1 LSRPGRGA
9 GCASPIAA
17 DRGESQS
24 AAERI
29 KAARDQVSGTFMP
42 QKVRIALDAMGGDV
56 GASVVIPGAA
66 ISLTRHPDS
75 EFLLFGDRA
84 LIEAQLAKYPAL
96 QAVSRTIHTDVAVS
110 SHDKPSQALR
120 RGRRTS
126 SMWLAIDAVKKGEA
140 DVAVSAGNTGALMA
154 MARFNLRMLRGIDR
168 PAIAA
173 VWPTM
178 RGDSVVLDLGATI
191 GGDAHHLMALA
202 VMGSAMASVLFGL
215 ERPTVGLLNIGV
227 EEIKGREEIREAAE
241 LLRAMDLPQLEYIGF
256 VEGDGI
262 GKGAADVIVA
272 EGFSG
277 NIALKA
283 AEGTAR
289 QINEFLRAALSR
301 TWRSRIGYLF
311 AKNAFKALRDK
322 LDPNKSN
329 GGVFLGL
336 NGIVVKSHG
345 GTDAEGFAYAVDVG
359 YEMVHYDLLTK
370 INQMLNRDALA
381 SAPTAQEAVS

>member
-1 LSRPGRGA
+1 
-9 GCASPIAA
+9 
-17 DRGESQS
+17 
-24 AAERI
+24 
-29 KAARDQVSGTFMP
+29 MP

-66 ISLTRHPDS
+66 IFLTRNS
-75 EFLLFGDRA
+75 KTEFLMFGDRA
-84 LIEAQLAKYPAL
+84 VIEPQLALHPSLKA
-96 QAVSRTIHTDVAVS
+96 ASRVVHTEVAVS
-110 SHDKPSQALR
+110 MHDKPSQVLR
-120 RGRRTS
+120 RTRKSS

-154 MARFNLRMLRGIDR
+154 MARFCLRTLPGVDS

-191 GGDAHHLMALA
+191 GGNAQHLVTLA
-202 VMGSAMASVLFGL
+202 VLGSAMASVLFNL

-227 EEIKGREEIREAAE
+227 EEIKGREEIREAAK
-241 LLRAMDLPQLEYIGF
+241 LLRGMNLPQLEYVGF

-289 QINEFLRAALSR
+289 QINDFLREALSR
-301 TWRSRIGYLF
+301 SWVSMIGYLL
-311 AKNAFKALRDK
+311 ANNAFKALRDK

-329 GGVFLGL
+329 GGVLLGL
-336 NGIVVKSHG
+336 NGVVVKSHG

-359 YEMVHYDLLTK
+359 YEMVHYDLINK
-370 INQMLNRDALA
+370 INQMLNRGGSALA
-381 SAPTAQEAVS
+381 QAPTDQEPVS

>member
-1 LSRPGRGA
+1 LAISKARGSRRF
-9 GCASPIAA
+9 
-17 DRGESQS
+17 
-24 AAERI
+24 
-29 KAARDQVSGTFMP
+29 KTARDQVSGTFMP

-84 LIEAQLAKYPAL
+84 LIEPQLAKHPAMKK
-96 QAVSRTIHTDVAVS
+96 VSRVVHTDVAVS

-120 RGRRTS
+120 RGRKTS

-154 MARFNLRMLRGIDR
+154 MARFNLRTLPGIDR

-173 VWPTM
+173 VWPTI

-191 GGDAHHLMALA
+191 GGDAHHLMELA
-202 VMGSAMASVLFGL
+202 VMGSAMASVLFNL

-241 LLRAMDLPQLEYIGF
+241 LLRAMNLPQLEYIGF

-289 QINEFLRAALSR
+289 QINDLLRAELSR

-311 AKNAFKALRDK
+311 AKRAFKALRDK

-329 GGVFLGL
+329 CGVLLGL
-336 NGIVVKSHG
+336 KGIVVKSHG
-345 GTDAEGFAYAVDVG
+345 GTDAEGFAYAVDGG
-359 YEMVHYDLLTK
+359 YEMVHYDLLNK
-370 INQMLNRDALA
+370 INQMLNRDGTA
-381 SAPTAQEAVS
+381 SVPTAQEAVS

>member
-1 LSRPGRGA
+1 
-9 GCASPIAA
+9 
-17 DRGESQS
+17 
-24 AAERI
+24 
-29 KAARDQVSGTFMP
+29 MP

-56 GASVVIPGAA
+56 GAPVVVTGAG
-66 ISLTRHPDS
+66 ISLTRHPDT

-84 LIEAQLAKYPAL
+84 MIEAELAKHPAL
-96 QAVSRTIHTDVAVS
+96 KAVSSVVHTDVAVS
-110 SHDKPSQALR
+110 MHDKPSQALR
-120 RGRRTS
+120 RGRKTS

-154 MARFNLRMLRGIDR
+154 MARFCLRTLPGVDS

-173 VWPTM
+173 VWPTL

-191 GGDAHHLMALA
+191 GGDARHLVTLA
-202 VMGSAMASVLFGL
+202 VLGSAMASVLL
-215 ERPTVGLLNIGV
+215 DLARPTVGLLNIGV

-241 LLRAMDLPQLEYIGF
+241 LLRAMNLPQLEYTGF

-262 GKGAADVIVA
+262 GRGAADVIVA

-289 QINEFLRAALSR
+289 QINEFLRGAISGRWLSK
-301 TWRSRIGYLF
+301 IGYLL
-311 AKNAFKALRDK
+311 ARPAFRALRDK
-322 LDPNKSN
+322 LDPSKSN
-329 GGVFLGL
+329 GGVLLGL

-345 GTDAEGFAYAVDVG
+345 GTDADGFAYAVDVG
-359 YEMVHYDLLTK
+359 YEMARYDLLNK
-370 INQMLNRDALA
+370 INQMLNREGGGLVP
-381 SAPTAQEAVS
+381 SPSTPESVS

>member
-1 LSRPGRGA
+1 
-9 GCASPIAA
+9 
-17 DRGESQS
+17 
-24 AAERI
+24 
-29 KAARDQVSGTFMP
+29 MP

-66 ISLTRHPDS
+66 ISLTRHPDT
-75 EFLLFGDRA
+75 EFLLFGDHA
-84 LIEAQLAKYPAL
+84 QIEEQLAKHPAMK
-96 QAVSRTIHTDVAVS
+96 AASRIVHTDVAVS
-110 SHDKPSQALR
+110 MKDKPSQALR

-126 SMWLAIDAVKKGEA
+126 SMWLALDAVKKGEA

-154 MARFNLRMLRGIDR
+154 MARFHLHTLPGIDR

-173 VWPTM
+173 VWPTI

-191 GGDAHHLMALA
+191 GGDAHHLVALA
-202 VMGSAMASVLFGL
+202 VMGSAMARVLLNL

-227 EEIKGREEIREAAE
+227 EEIKGHQEIREAAD
-241 LLRAMDLPQLEYIGF
+241 LLRAMNLPQLKYIGF

-262 GKGAADVIVA
+262 AKGAADVIVT

-289 QINEFLRAALSR
+289 QINEFLRAALSQ
-301 TWRSRIGYLF
+301 TLRSKLGYLLAREAF
-311 AKNAFKALRDK
+311 AQLRDK
-322 LDPNKSN
+322 LDPKKSN
-329 GGVFLGL
+329 GGVLLGL
-336 NGIVVKSHG
+336 RGVVVKSHG
-345 GTDAEGFAYAVDVG
+345 GTDAEAFAYAVDVG
-359 YEMVHYDLLTK
+359 YEMVHYDLLKK
-370 INQMLNRDALA
+370 INQMLNREGEALA